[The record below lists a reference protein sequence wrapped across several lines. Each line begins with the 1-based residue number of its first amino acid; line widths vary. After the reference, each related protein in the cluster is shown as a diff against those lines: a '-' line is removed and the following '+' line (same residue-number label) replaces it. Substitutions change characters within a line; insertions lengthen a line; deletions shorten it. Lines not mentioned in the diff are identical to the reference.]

1 VGKFAAVV
9 LGAAINP
16 FWCVIMRNFFEEL
29 PKELF
34 ECAKIEGAS
43 ELRIFWQIAI
53 PLSKAS
59 FAAISL
65 FYAIFFWNDYFS
77 PLMYISDMKM
87 WPVTVWMYQMVSSF
101 QQDQLI
107 SSSVNVGTIEE
118 ENIKATVIFISI
130 IPIICV
136 YPFLQKHFAQ
146 GMTMGA
152 VKG

>member
-1 VGKFAAVV
+1 
-9 LGAAINP
+9 
-16 FWCVIMRNFFEEL
+16 MRNFFEEL

-136 YPFLQKHFAQ
+136 YPFLQNILPRE
-146 GMTMGA
+146 
-152 VKG
+152 